1 MDTNNDGIIDDP
13 LATRKVGRPL
23 KYKTDK
29 GREKQKALYNERHKA
44 WSKRMTREKRKN
56 AILSLLSDFG
66 VSPNNVDE
74 VALECVMDDTS
85 LVIYY
90 KKAS

>member
-1 MDTNNDGIIDDP
+1 MDMNGDGIIDDP
-13 LATRKVGRPL
+13 LATRKVGRPV
-23 KYKTDK
+23 KYTTDM
-29 GREKQKALYNERHKA
+29 GREEQRAIYNERHKA

-56 AILSLLSDFG
+56 AILSLLADFG
-66 VSPNNVDE
+66 ISPNSVDE
-74 VALECVMDDTS
+74 AALECVMDDSS

>member
-1 MDTNNDGIIDDP
+1 MDNNGDGIIDDP
-13 LATRKVGRPL
+13 LATRMGRPRQ
-23 KYKTDK
+23 YFTDK
-29 GREKQKALYNERHKA
+29 DREAQRSIYNERHKA

-56 AILSLLSDFG
+56 AILSLLADFG
-66 VSPNNVDE
+66 ISPNSVDE
-74 VALECVMDDTS
+74 AALECVMDDAS